1 MKVIMIRVGI
11 DRGEYSGEWNAPC
24 NPENGDFLYIPVPAG
39 DRDEDPS
46 LDGYYAD
53 TIASAIDKFSQ
64 RNHSHVSLPEWIK
77 NESAHLDP
85 DFCSCR
91 LSYGNS
97 NNNKGKALLELTTGD
112 IVIFYNSMQPIN
124 KPEQTG
130 NLEYGIIGKLKVQAI
145 KQVAAIT
152 DEAEIK
158 RNIHS
163 RRSNRVPTDV
173 VVFGEP
179 DESGRLE
186 KYLPIGKY
194 ERLANYSRSFYW
206 LRNSLVEEWN
216 GVNHRYIQMS
226 LNPIK
231 LCDAHRFL
239 EWWERQNPR
248 LVHTNNPLQI
258 NL

>member
-1 MKVIMIRVGI
+1 MKAIMIRVGV
-11 DRGEYSGEWNAPC
+11 DSGEHSGEWNAPC
-24 NPENGDFLYIPVPAG
+24 NPDNRDFLYVPVPAG
-39 DRDEDPS
+39 DRYEDPS
-46 LDGYYAD
+46 LNPYYAD
-53 TIASAIDKFSQ
+53 TVVPAIEGFSQ
-64 RNHSHVSLPEWIK
+64 RNHTQASLPVWIK
-77 NESAHLDP
+77 NDSAHLDP
-85 DFCSCR
+85 DFRSCR

-97 NNNKGKALLELTTGD
+97 TNNKGKALLELAAGD

-130 NLEYGIIGKLKVQAI
+130 NLEYGIIGRLTVQAI

-152 DEAEIK
+152 DEAEIQ

-163 RRSNRVPTDV
+163 RRANRVPTDV

-194 ERLANYSRSFYW
+194 QRLENHSSSFYW
-206 LRNSLVEEWN
+206 LRDSLVEEWG

-231 LCDAHRFL
+231 LSDVPRFL
-239 EWWERQNPR
+239 EWWHRQKPS
-248 LVHTNNPLQI
+248 LVHANNPKNI
-258 NL
+258 